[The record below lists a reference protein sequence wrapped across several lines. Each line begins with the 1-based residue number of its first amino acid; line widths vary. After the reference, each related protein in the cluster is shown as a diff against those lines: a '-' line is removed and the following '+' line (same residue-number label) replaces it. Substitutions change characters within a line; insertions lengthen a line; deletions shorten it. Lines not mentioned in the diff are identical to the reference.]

1 MPIFLVQ
8 HGLSLPKTVDPE
20 KGLSEQ
26 GIAEVTRIAASAKK
40 YGVQIAEIIHSGK
53 KRARQTAE
61 IFAAELL
68 QKGGVKEG
76 LGMKPLDEVTQFA
89 NSIDTKKWVMYVGHL
104 PFMERLTAYLVTGSS
119 RQLVFRFQNSGVV
132 CLNQN
137 PDTKFWV
144 ITWSL
149 MPKII

>member
-119 RQLVFRFQNSGVV
+119 RHPVFRFQNSGVV

>member
-76 LGMKPLDEVTQFA
+76 LGMKPLDDVTQFA

-119 RQLVFRFQNSGVV
+119 RQPVFRFQNSGVV